1 MHFSYHDSNLK
12 QSSISALGE
21 PTKSNPFLSG
31 GMLYPCANNRDSL
44 QQQMVND
51 NRLLW
56 ATLTPHGTR
65 HFVSDFPSGQDG
77 HYEVVD
83 YKMKAHTTGRE
94 LKRTPV
100 KVGLIYDLLLLIWL
114 GIFCHVYLLRF
125 WIGF

>member
-1 MHFSYHDSNLK
+1 
-12 QSSISALGE
+12 
-21 PTKSNPFLSG
+21 
-31 GMLYPCANNRDSL
+31 MLYPCANNRDSL

-94 LKRTPV
+94 YKRTPV
-100 KVGLIYDLLLLIWL
+100 KVGWILLIFKISVSVFVRVL
-114 GIFCHVYLLRF
+114 YVSLKKY
-125 WIGF
+125 